1 MDDER
6 QHQATNASQN
16 SIEDSIAYNTRL
28 YADVFE
34 WYKIAETKGQLLL
47 TLNGVFVTA
56 LAGVLLLKPADVAQA
71 KTFGGWTWLC
81 LAVLGFSVTASTFS
95 AAMCVAA
102 RLRDASKKRLKS
114 KFKVDT
120 EDARTYRPET
130 AWWFGYI
137 ATLQPKAQPNAITD
151 YLRTASREF
160 ERDAITSAV
169 AGLAPNVLRKHRW
182 VNRGWWFAAL
192 ALVSLLASIV
202 TVAFQNI

>member
-1 MDDER
+1 VDDER
-6 QHQATNASQN
+6 GHQATNASQS
-16 SIEDSIAYNTRL
+16 SIEDSIAYNRRL

-81 LAVLGFSVTASTFS
+81 LGVLGFSVTASTFS
-95 AAMCVAA
+95 AAMCVAS
-102 RLRDASKKRLKS
+102 RLRDASKKHLRS
-114 KFKVDT
+114 KFGVDT
-120 EDARTYRPET
+120 EDARTYRPDT

-137 ATLQPKAQPNAITD
+137 ATLQPNAITN
-151 YLRTASREF
+151 YLRKASREF

-169 AGLAPNVLRKHRW
+169 AGLAPNVLTKHRW
-182 VNRGWWFAAL
+182 VNRGWGFAAL

-202 TVAFQNI
+202 TVAFRNI

>member
-1 MDDER
+1 VDDER

-16 SIEDSIAYNTRL
+16 SIEDSIAYNRRL

-81 LAVLGFSVTASTFS
+81 LGVLGFSVTASTFS
-95 AAMCVAA
+95 AAMCVAS
-102 RLRDASKKRLKS
+102 RLQDASKKHLQS
-114 KFKVDT
+114 KFRVDT
-120 EDARTYRPET
+120 KDARTYRPET

-137 ATLQPKAQPNAITD
+137 ATLHPNAITG

-202 TVAFQNI
+202 TVAFRNI